1 MRRPNVVIDQ
11 SRWVPLP
18 RAWRG
23 SPRRTCV
30 VGCAARRGGVRGGGA
45 FGTGFPPPGSVLR
58 TSPPSPPLVQVGCFR
73 LGPIDKWPNPGTPGF
88 DEGRVSALAVRESI
102 RQACTLCFFKGSE
115 EIAARAEPTIA
126 LLCGDRARSGARPG
140 LRLGG
145 GRRRDRARL
154 LGRGGLG
161 RGGLGVCGLLGGS
174 RRGGRAG

>member
-45 FGTGFPPPGSVLR
+45 FGNGFPPPGSVLR

-73 LGPIDKWPNPGTPGF
+73 LGPIDKWQNPGTPGF
-88 DEGRVSALAVRESI
+88 R
-102 RQACTLCFFKGSE
+102 
-115 EIAARAEPTIA
+115 
-126 LLCGDRARSGARPG
+126 
-140 LRLGG
+140 GG
-145 GRRRDRARL
+145 GYRLSLFATRSEFRVCGTLIVPRGSAQRGGVSLRRPPRRRPL
-154 LGRGGLG
+154 
-161 RGGLGVCGLLGGS
+161 
-174 RRGGRAG
+174 RRQESVRR